1 MLVNNTYN
9 ELELLT
15 QKIETNTADLKDYQ
29 RYEILLQNGGLSK
42 EYIYSYLNRAGFN
55 DWNELLNA
63 RKEKERAKDNNAKLI
78 GGIIGLGLG
87 ILIAKLFSEE

>member
-1 MLVNNTYN
+1 MLANSKYS

-15 QKIETNTADLKDYQ
+15 QKIESNTADLNDYQ
-29 RYEILLQNGGLSK
+29 RYEILLQNGGLSR

-55 DWNELLNA
+55 NWNDLINA

-78 GGIIGLGLG
+78 GGIVGLGLG
-87 ILIAKLFSEE
+87 ILIAKLFSDE